1 MLDKDQIEGA
11 QEPQNFVMEDK
22 LPRFKINLSQLQV
35 KNLAKREAPR
45 DLAMDEGT
53 GVGLM
58 ISSRQK
64 DVVQPKP
71 LKPKK
76 AKRAAKS
83 PIVRIKG
90 LQGGPIVQQ

>member
-1 MLDKDQIEGA
+1 
-11 QEPQNFVMEDK
+11 
-22 LPRFKINLSQLQV
+22 
-35 KNLAKREAPR
+35 
-45 DLAMDEGT
+45 MDEGT
-53 GVGLM
+53 GIGLM

-83 PIVRIKG
+83 PLVRIKG
-90 LQGGPIVQQ
+90 LQGGPMVQPHQQPYQPAKNATQPAQKVQTESQLSMKHMTNVRSVEDVLSNLSA